1 MALEWKS
8 ALFVSPGKGGTAQCG
23 LPRRGVGG
31 GCWVNGMTSGGECWK
46 VPLLV
51 NTLNYVAAATSAVE
65 YSVVKSKPHVAGSGV
80 ATPHRCPRRGV
91 VQANTQRLWK

>member
-51 NTLNYVAAATSAVE
+51 NTVYRGFPSQKCEVYVENKTMD
-65 YSVVKSKPHVAGSGV
+65 
-80 ATPHRCPRRGV
+80 
-91 VQANTQRLWK
+91 LWKSPSR